1 MFKFARPE
9 YLQLLFILP
18 VMAVLFIFY
27 LRNKKQ
33 KLLKLVDAELFDKI
47 VLFKSFSKEILKF
60 SVITLS
66 SALLILAMAKPQM
79 GSRMEEVK
87 QVGIDI
93 FILLDVSNS
102 MRAEDVKPD
111 RLTKAKFDISNL
123 IRKLEGDR
131 IGLIVFAGESFVQ
144 FPLTTDY
151 SAATLFLNAV
161 DHSSIP
167 VQGTAIAD
175 AIDLAVDSF
184 SDSVSTQKAIIVM
197 TDGEDHEGDIESAIE
212 KAKEKGVYIYTIG
225 MGTEEGA
232 PIPIKD
238 VRGNTVGYK
247 DDSEGNTVVTKIN
260 ESILREIASKGDG
273 KFYRNTGESSGIL
286 NNIYDDLSGI
296 EKSEYGSMRI
306 TQYDDK
312 YHYFLIPALLLLIL
326 EIFITDKPVR
336 FLQKLFR
343 EKTA

>member
-18 VMAVLFIFY
+18 VSAVLFIFY
-27 LRNKKQ
+27 LRNKKK
-33 KLLKLVDAELFDKI
+33 KLLKLVDSELFEKI

-66 SALLILAMAKPQM
+66 AALMILAMAKPQM

-111 RLTKAKFDISNL
+111 RLTKAKYDISNL

-175 AIDLAVDSF
+175 AINLAVTSF

-197 TDGEDHEGDIESAIE
+197 TDGEDHEGDIESAID

-232 PIPIKD
+232 AIPIKD
-238 VRGNTVGYK
+238 VRGNTVGFK
-247 DDSEGNTVVTKIN
+247 DDAEGKTVITKIN

-286 NNIYDDLSGI
+286 GEIYDDLSGI

-312 YHYFLIPALLLLIL
+312 FYWFLIPALLLLVL
-326 EIFITDKPVR
+326 EMFITDKPVK